1 MESLSEEEIHEIQ
14 DVCTK
19 PMNKLGYATFS
30 SDITNHRE
38 ILVKSADEVWP
49 YKP

>member
-14 DVCTK
+14 DVCAK
-19 PMNKLGYATFS
+19 PMNKLGYATFN